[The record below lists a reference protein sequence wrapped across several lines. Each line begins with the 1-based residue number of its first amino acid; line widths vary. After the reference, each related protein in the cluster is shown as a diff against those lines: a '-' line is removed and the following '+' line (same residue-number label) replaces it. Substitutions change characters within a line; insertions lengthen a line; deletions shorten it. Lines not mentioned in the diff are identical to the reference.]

1 MIRVT
6 CYLSGRVQG
15 VGMRFAVHEL
25 ARNHPVTGYVENTID
40 GRVCI
45 VLEGDSNSI
54 DAFLARLQVV
64 GPGHIHALDR
74 FESTASGE
82 FSNFSIRR

>member
-1 MIRVT
+1 
-6 CYLSGRVQG
+6 
-15 VGMRFAVHEL
+15 MRFAVHEL

-54 DAFLARLQVV
+54 DAFLARLRVV